1 MDAFL
6 PDAGLATTTELAMVP
21 LPESRARRVP
31 RSTALD
37 ELNGVGQEIP
47 VTMKLRESS
56 KLLLEGERTIPP
68 LYHPFLPQRCE
79 MARARYTLRCA
90 DCGKECAAKTVRR
103 HIRIGCPGSARRNSK
118 LLRTIQAILEERPST
133 PPLGPIHYHAR
144 QIPRS
149 PPPRLPA
156 SPPPKRRRQNAKRSR
171 DRARSPSPQPPF
183 DPLRVLGLDAR
194 TRHEDFQHDTPGAG
208 PLGSGYTPSAPRTID
223 ETPDRRTRKLLER
236 APWLKG
242 LTARDIGRMQAIGD
256 LAVKGAFKLPPESMR
271 LVRAFNY
278 KVDTDI
284 SGRAFSKLPRAFP
297 DELGTLPSEKIVR
310 KRAARLSGFD
320 PLRVDCC
327 VNSCIA
333 YTGDYENTSTCSYC
347 REPRYKYNEEKQ
359 EWQSRRHFQ
368 YLPLIPRLV
377 NMYRNPGTA
386 HALGYRARY
395 ELRPDTYADIFDGAH
410 YRNLRQRHV
419 LIEGDP
425 LPHRYF
431 SSPTDIALGLSTDG
445 FGPFKS
451 RKQTCWPLLAFN
463 YNLPPS
469 IRHRLKN
476 LLCLGIIPG
485 PNSPKELDTFL
496 APFIQELEEL
506 ARGVPAY
513 DGENDR
519 PFCLRGYLLVCFGDM
534 PAVAK
539 LMCMKGHNGK
549 YPCRACH
556 IVGIRATKS
565 SDPDKLSTT
574 HYTPLA
580 RPFARPDEGPTNYD
594 PLDLPLRNHFQFV
607 QDAVYVRYAE
617 GPGQQARRATRTGI
631 GGISALAEVSS
642 LDFPTSFPHDFMHV
656 MFQNVIPSL
665 IDLWT
670 HSKKKKTFGTGKED
684 YVLHESVWA
693 AVGRAC
699 ASSGDTIPAKFGC
712 RVPNL
717 HDKRHESTAESMLLF
732 ATMIAPG
739 LLRNRFKD
747 EAYYQHF
754 ILLVRLINKCCSHS
768 VTQEDVDYIR
778 RGFARW
784 VETYENLYYRKQRN
798 RLRACSLPIHALL
811 HIADDIEAMGPM
823 WCYWSFAMERFNG
836 SLARAT
842 KSRRFPYSA
851 LDRRVLEIAQLGQ
864 IKLIYGLTDEL
875 DLEDRRD
882 TIVRGTA
889 YDGYPGLVFAAPR
902 RRQTLTS
909 KLRRKVAAYLSA
921 ATGVDLAEIRR
932 RMERRRFVIWGRMQ
946 QVEEGRGHDLIRAH
960 SVTPSEQRQL
970 RDASFVK
977 YWTYSSRWRWNRTAP
992 RLVEEAVE
1000 GYGRVELFL
1009 VVDTDFLQEI
1019 CDAAN
1024 VIPPVTPIVLAILSP
1039 IPHLKRH
1046 KDANIVEYKL
1056 AGRKFLTTEV
1066 IDVTDVDCLV
1076 GRYYSPR
1083 PEQASYIVDR
1093 TTVVGRIDILD
1104 DTVHPD

>member
-310 KRAARLSGFD
+310 KRAPDSPDSIPSASTAASTRASHIRAIMKTLLLALTAGSLDTSTMRRNRNGKAGATSSTYLLYPVLST
-320 PLRVDCC
+320 
-327 VNSCIA
+327 CIA
-333 YTGDYENTSTCSYC
+333 TPVRRMLLVT
-347 REPRYKYNEEKQ
+347 EP
-359 EWQSRRHFQ
+359 
-368 YLPLIPRLV
+368 
-377 NMYRNPGTA
+377 
-386 HALGYRARY
+386 
-395 ELRPDTYADIFDGAH
+395 
-410 YRNLRQRHV
+410 
-419 LIEGDP
+419 GDP

-594 PLDLPLRNHFQFV
+594 PLDLPS
-607 QDAVYVRYAE
+607 
-617 GPGQQARRATRTGI
+617 ATI
-631 GGISALAEVSS
+631 SS
-642 LDFPTSFPHDFMHV
+642 LFKMLSMSGTPKALDNKLGVLPGLVSA
-656 MFQNVIPSL
+656 
-665 IDLWT
+665 
-670 HSKKKKTFGTGKED
+670 KKKTFGTGKED